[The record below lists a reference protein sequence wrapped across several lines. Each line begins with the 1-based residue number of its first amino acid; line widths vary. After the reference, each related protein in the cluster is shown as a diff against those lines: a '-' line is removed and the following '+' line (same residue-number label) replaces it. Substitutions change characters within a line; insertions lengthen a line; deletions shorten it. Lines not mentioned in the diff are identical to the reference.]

1 MKRRGRREEEEGRG
15 GEMGR
20 ERGEKKARRR
30 DRERE
35 REGEVFPCIYL
46 WEPLTHGFDLV
57 GRH

>member
-20 ERGEKKARRR
+20 ERGEKKERRR

-35 REGEVFPCIYL
+35 G
-46 WEPLTHGFDLV
+46 
-57 GRH
+57 GRGLSLYILMGATDTWL